1 MVPHYFFNANGPVKQ
16 SETRTEN
23 VCGICEEARRIA
35 LETARDL
42 VRDAA
47 LQWED
52 WSFQITGEDG
62 QMLLLVP
69 FSDPLVKH

>member
-1 MVPHYFFNANGPVKQ
+1 VPHYFFNANGPGQAIGDSDGKRLWDL
-16 SETRTEN
+16 EA
-23 VCGICEEARRIA
+23 ARRIA

-62 QMLLLVP
+62 QTLLLVP
-69 FSDPLVKH
+69 FSDALVKH

>member
-1 MVPHYFFNANGPVKQ
+1 MVPHYFFNANGPGQ
-16 SETRTEN
+16 AIGDSEGKRLWDL
-23 VCGICEEARRIA
+23 EAAHRIA
-35 LETARDL
+35 VETARGL

-52 WSFQITGEDG
+52 WSFEITDDAG

-69 FSDPLVKH
+69 FSDALVRH